1 MNPAVEVERLSV
13 RFPGLTVLDDVSF
26 AIESGRAVGVLG
38 PNGGGKTTLM
48 RALLGMEPAARG
60 SVRLLGKA
68 PGDLEPGTIGYI
80 PQLRRVD
87 RAFPALAIEVVV
99 SGLRGT
105 WPARIR
111 REERDA
117 ALAALERTGAAQVA
131 DRSVASLSG
140 GEWQRVHLARC
151 LARRPKL
158 LMLDEPA
165 SGLDVAGEG
174 DFFHLI
180 EEYRNESGATLLM
193 VTHDWEGVRAHA
205 DEVLLVHGG
214 GVRCIDPGELEDE
227 HALLELFGHVGHI
240 RETHGD
246 HAGD

>member
-1 MNPAVEVERLSV
+1 MTPAIEVDRLTV
-13 RFPGLTVLDDVSF
+13 RFPGLTVLDNISF
-26 AIESGRAVGVLG
+26 AVEAGRAVGVLG
-38 PNGGGKTTLM
+38 PNGGGKTTLL
-48 RALLGMEPAARG
+48 RALLGMEPDARG
-60 SVRLLGKA
+60 SVRLLGKTPA
-68 PGDLEPGTIGYI
+68 DLAPGTIGYI

-99 SGLRGT
+99 SGLRST

-111 REERDA
+111 REERDT
-117 ALAALERTGAAQVA
+117 ALKALKRTGAARLANQ
-131 DRSVASLSG
+131 SVASLSG

-151 LARRPKL
+151 LARRPQL
-158 LMLDEPA
+158 LLLDEPA

-180 EEYRNESGATLLM
+180 EEYRKESGATLVM

-214 GVRCIDPGELEDE
+214 SVRRVDPGELEDE
-227 HALLELFGHVGHI
+227 HALLELFGHIGHI

-246 HAGD
+246 PAGD